1 MDTTTFY
8 CSSCGAANQTGTANC
23 FACGHTLPT
32 STPNEINLSQQLLHQ
47 RYHIINIIGTG
58 GYAAVYRARDTQ
70 TGNRLVAIKEI
81 NLQGLTPRAAIE
93 ATDTFNREL
102 SLLSTLTH
110 PNLPRVL
117 DHFTDSTHWYLV
129 MDFIEGE
136 TLEQYLH
143 KSNSGKLPLENVLNI
158 GLQLCDVL
166 DFLHTRQPPI
176 IFRDLK
182 PANIMQTPTG
192 RIYLIDFGTAR
203 HLKPGQ

>member
-1 MDTTTFY
+1 MMDTTAFY

-23 FACGHTLPT
+23 FACGHPLPT

-70 TGNRLVAIKEI
+70 SGNRLVAIKEI
-81 NLQGLTPRAAIE
+81 NLQGLTPKAAIE

-117 DHFTDSTHWYLV
+117 DHFTDSAHWYLA
-129 MDFIEGE
+129 
-136 TLEQYLH
+136 
-143 KSNSGKLPLENVLNI
+143 LNERACHYQQSSSHSI
-158 GLQLCDVL
+158 SALSD
-166 DFLHTRQPPI
+166 
-176 IFRDLK
+176 
-182 PANIMQTPTG
+182 
-192 RIYLIDFGTAR
+192 
-203 HLKPGQ
+203 